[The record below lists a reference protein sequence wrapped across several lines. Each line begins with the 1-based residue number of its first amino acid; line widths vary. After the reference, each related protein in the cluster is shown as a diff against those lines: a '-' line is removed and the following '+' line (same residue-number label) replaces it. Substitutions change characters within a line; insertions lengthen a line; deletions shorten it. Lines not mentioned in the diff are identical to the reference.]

1 MNDQDQFGRA
11 ITITLVALVLIG
23 GAFVLVFGLFV
34 FGPH

>member
-11 ITITLVALVLIG
+11 VTITLAAVVLIG
-23 GAFVLVFGLFV
+23 GVFILVFGLFI